1 MTIRVVGLGPG
12 DSRYLTD
19 NTRRI
24 LASAKTAFLR
34 TARHPA
40 ASEFSGIESFDHLY
54 ESAVTFEEVY
64 ETIMARLLD
73 AHTHGDVVYAV
84 PGSPLILE
92 DTVRR
97 LRQRDDVAL
106 VIEPAMSFLDLAWQ
120 ALNIDPIES
129 SVRLIDGHRFA
140 RAAAGDRGPL
150 LIAHCH
156 ANWVLSDIK
165 LSIEE
170 PDNDAQVVILKSL
183 GTSDQQVFQTTW
195 AEMDRAVEADHLT
208 SVYIPYLATPVA
220 QELQSLHELSLRLRA
235 ECPWDKEQ
243 THGTLVRYLIEE
255 AYEVVEAL
263 EEPIDDEH
271 LIEELGDL
279 LYQIEFHCAIA
290 QEEGRF
296 TIADVARS
304 LHDKMVRRHPH
315 VFGPQAGTTGTADEV
330 VDLWEQVKRE
340 EKARSGKSE
349 TSLFDGINRHLPALS
364 FAEELQRKAAKIGFD
379 WDSSEG
385 PLEKVA
391 EEAREVA
398 AADPESVM
406 AEFGD
411 LLFSMVNL
419 GRHLAVDPEAAL
431 RRATAKFRTRVDAM
445 LALAT
450 QRNLDFSSLSLPQM
464 DSLWDEAKRGN

>member
-64 ETIMARLLD
+64 ETIVARLLD

-97 LRQRDDVAL
+97 LRLRDDVAL

-140 RAAAGDRGPL
+140 RASAGDRGPL

-183 GTSDQQVFQTTW
+183 GTSDQQVVQTTW

-315 VFGPQAGTTGTADEV
+315 VFGPQARTTGTADEV

-340 EKARSGKSE
+340 EKARSG
-349 TSLFDGINRHLPALS
+349 
-364 FAEELQRKAAKIGFD
+364 
-379 WDSSEG
+379 
-385 PLEKVA
+385 
-391 EEAREVA
+391 
-398 AADPESVM
+398 
-406 AEFGD
+406 
-411 LLFSMVNL
+411 
-419 GRHLAVDPEAAL
+419 
-431 RRATAKFRTRVDAM
+431 
-445 LALAT
+445 
-450 QRNLDFSSLSLPQM
+450 
-464 DSLWDEAKRGN
+464 